1 MCLFCLKGAT
11 RGNKSNGVEVTIIS
25 SFPEGIAP
33 LTDIVTVPPPP
44 PPSSSSDGVIPS
56 EIRRSG
62 FDERGRLKE
71 EAVGWMGGGGGGAEI
86 ITSWREGDRWLL
98 GGSPNFPRSARV

>member
-33 LTDIVTVPPPP
+33 LTDIVTVPPP
-44 PPSSSSDGVIPS
+44 SS
-56 EIRRSG
+56 
-62 FDERGRLKE
+62 FDEVLWIELFLPKYEADSTRGRLKE
-71 EAVGWMGGGGGGAEI
+71 EMVGRERKRCRDNNKLVRGGYWA
-86 ITSWREGDRWLL
+86 RR
-98 GGSPNFPRSARV
+98 GSLNFQEARV

>member
-33 LTDIVTVPPPP
+33 LTDIVTVPALFFRRG
-44 PPSSSSDGVIPS
+44 SSSLDRVIPS
-56 EIRRSG
+56 EIRSG
-62 FDERGRLKE
+62 FDAWTIKRR
-71 EAVGWMGGGGGGAEI
+71 VGWTE
-86 ITSWREGDRWLL
+86 TREKEMQR
-98 GGSPNFPRSARV
+98 

>member
-33 LTDIVTVPPPP
+33 LTDIVTVPAP
-44 PPSSSSDGVIPS
+44 
-56 EIRRSG
+56 
-62 FDERGRLKE
+62 
-71 EAVGWMGGGGGGAEI
+71 
-86 ITSWREGDRWLL
+86 LL
-98 GGSPNFPRSARV
+98 STRFEFFG

>member
-33 LTDIVTVPPPP
+33 LTDIVTIPPPLSTNG
-44 PPSSSSDGVIPS
+44 SSSSDRVIPS

-71 EAVGWMGGGGGGAEI
+71 EVVVGW
-86 ITSWREGDRWLL
+86 RR
-98 GGSPNFPRSARV
+98 RR

>member
-33 LTDIVTVPPPP
+33 LTDIVTIPPPLSTNG
-44 PPSSSSDGVIPS
+44 SSSSDRVIPS

-71 EAVGWMGGGGGGAEI
+71 EVVVGW
-86 ITSWREGDRWLL
+86 RRRRCRDNNKL
-98 GGSPNFPRSARV
+98 ARGR